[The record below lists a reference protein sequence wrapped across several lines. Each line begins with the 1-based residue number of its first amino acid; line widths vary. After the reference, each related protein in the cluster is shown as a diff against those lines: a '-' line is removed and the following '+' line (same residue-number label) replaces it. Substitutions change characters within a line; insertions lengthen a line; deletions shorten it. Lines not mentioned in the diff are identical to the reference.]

1 MLTTAL
7 LVSIL
12 VEIANVLLVIQDNQV
27 KIDLL
32 LSISRET
39 SIVTEHT
46 AFIVPDIYLFSAW
59 RLYVPRSS
67 FLAWWTTRVV
77 MAPPWYSSV
86 LTVKSWQSLSSPW
99 TGCHQVNTGG
109 GSPRHLICQNAVLPV
124 RTVLEPA

>member
-27 KIDLL
+27 KVDLL
-32 LSISRET
+32 LSISRES
-39 SIVTEHT
+39 SIVTEHI
-46 AFIVPDIYLFSAW
+46 IVSYTDLFSAW

-67 FLAWWTTRVV
+67 FLAWCTTRVV

-86 LTVKSWQSLSSPW
+86 LTVKSWQSLSTPW

>member
-12 VEIANVLLVIQDNQV
+12 VEIANVLLVIQDNQI
-27 KIDLL
+27 KINLL
-32 LSISRET
+32 LSISRES

-46 AFIVPDIYLFSAW
+46 VSSYLTHLFSAW

-124 RTVLEPA
+124 RTVFEPA